1 VRRDVTTPDG
11 VAWRVELDWIAR
23 RIANPVRR
31 SIAAT
36 RRHKRDRG
44 DPSSLGS
51 SLDVLG
57 PLADLP
63 GPLGVL
69 AALAFFVVLLVVTV
83 VFIVWFVPL
92 AVAITLVVFDFFYVT
107 VAAAAVLVAR
117 VVLRRPWR
125 VVARRIESEAGDVWT
140 HEVVGYRASRRRVR
154 DTADGLALGNPPADL
169 GLIARPDD

>member
-31 SIAAT
+31 SIAVT

-44 DPSSLGS
+44 DPSGLGS
-51 SLDVLG
+51 SLDLLG

-69 AALAFFVVLLVVTV
+69 AALVFFVVLVVVTV
-83 VFIVWFVPL
+83 IFIVWFVPL
-92 AVAITLVVFDFFYVT
+92 AVAIALVVFDFFSVT
-107 VAAAAVLVAR
+107 VAAAAILAAR

-125 VVARRIESEAGDVWT
+125 VVARRVESETGDVWT
-140 HEVVGYRASRRRVR
+140 HAVVGYRASRRRVR
-154 DTADGLALGNPPADL
+154 ETADGLALGRTPADL
-169 GLIARPDD
+169 GLIARTDG